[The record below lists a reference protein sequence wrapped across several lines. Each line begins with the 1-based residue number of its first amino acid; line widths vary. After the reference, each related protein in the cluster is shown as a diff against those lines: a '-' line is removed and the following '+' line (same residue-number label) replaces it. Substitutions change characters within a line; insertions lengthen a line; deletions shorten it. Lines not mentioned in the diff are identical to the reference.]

1 MPKAAIKILN
11 SLSVMIIEKY
21 KPVIIGV
28 FDDGKKGEYAMMVK
42 KALEGKFDVC
52 VSPLIINGNTGIA
65 KAIIDFFFKKSQVQ
79 PNMLVLRLGVSQGAY
94 VKKMLKILHPDIV
107 VFGRG
112 NENDEKG
119 MAGAEKSLLFRSL
132 KKNVLAVCDAEDKTL
147 NELADKSRCS
157 KMTFGFGTDAMV
169 KGHIF
174 ESGGEDEQDSREG
187 GTTFKITYDD
197 SIVPFHLASRA
208 SEEEVR
214 AALAAVA
221 VSLHLG
227 SNMIEISEALR
238 K

>member
-28 FDDGKKGEYAMMVK
+28 FDDGKKGEYALMVR

-52 VSPLIINGNTGIA
+52 VSPLISNGNTGIA

-79 PNMLVLRLGVSQGAY
+79 PNMLILRLGVERGVY

-112 NENDEKG
+112 NGTGQGN

-132 KKNVLAVCDAEDKTL
+132 KKNVLAVYDADDKVL
-147 NELADKSRCS
+147 DELADKSRCS
-157 KMTFGFGTDAMV
+157 KMTFGSGADAMI
-169 KGHIF
+169 KGNIF
-174 ESGGEDEQDSREG
+174 ETEAEAEQGSKEG

-197 SIVPFHLASRA
+197 SIVPFHLASQA
-208 SEEEVR
+208 SEEEVS
-214 AALAAVA
+214 AALAAIA